1 VAFTGEDELHQL
13 RKRQNQIK
21 PDYST
26 NGGAFQ
32 KINEELGEDVYP
44 KTSGKNNWKITD
56 PKYSRERPFS
66 LQMPFEG
73 TAEGNLEKHVTFPT
87 SSQPLF
93 FSTYLEKD
101 KTGDEYAR
109 AEWGPYSTNIPF
121 VDNFNGIAGQYE
133 NVISGMLKRYADTP
147 DSPKK
152 ATTLGLLRVLGA
164 KKAPGV
170 HHGCSPRGY
179 TTKVGGKT
187 YTFPDVFTTTRGAP
201 HFTAC
206 ANEMNRVVIWDVD
219 STFGTIAHVDDPE
232 QGYRVDR
239 TSHAMV
245 KLMHLHTG
253 TSPVGKKQV
262 NFHNY
267 RPVRSMFDA
276 TSWSEETMCFGDDIE
291 NEKVT
296 EACARKACG
305 SGKQWC
311 EVTLDGTENIEGRH
325 LKAPWQR
332 LSRTGT
338 SDGTFRNNFWQSVC
352 WIDPFVEGGPFLLKQ
367 YFVSENEGVD
377 ITAVL
382 PTNTFSAGTLS
393 PGSSFEYY
401 NERME
406 RRWKHRSSKTDQP
419 DNTWDRSSF
428 ATCSPHTL
436 LNNHANG
443 ETFPC
448 WGPCQNRHDRY
459 DMSEANPFYFTDDD
473 VGKTFLNFMRY
484 SGDMNNNVEL
494 CDNPPIGYAQHTCA
508 DQNNRTFVRQ
518 SDAPDPHSARR

>member
-1 VAFTGEDELHQL
+1 MAFTGEDELHQL

-26 NGGAFQ
+26 NGNAYQ
-32 KINEELGEDVYP
+32 RINDDLGENVYP
-44 KTSGKNNWKITD
+44 ETSGNHNWKITD
-56 PKYSRERPFS
+56 PKYSKERPFS

-101 KTGDEYAR
+101 KTGDEYAK
-109 AEWGPYSTNIPF
+109 AQSGPYSTNIPF

-133 NVISGMLKRYADTP
+133 NIISGMLKRYSDTP

-152 ATTLGLLRVLGA
+152 STPVGA

-187 YTFPDVFTTTRGAP
+187 YTFPDVFTTKRGATQ
-201 HFTAC
+201 FTAC

-219 STFGTIAHVDDPE
+219 STFGTIGRADDPE

-239 TSHAMV
+239 TSDAMA

-262 NFHNY
+262 NFPNY

-276 TSWSEETMCFGDDIE
+276 SSWSEETMCFDEEDFE
-291 NEKVT
+291 DELVT
-296 EACARKACG
+296 EDCARKACG

-311 EVTLDGTENIEGRH
+311 EVTTDGTENIKGRH

-352 WIDPFVEGGPFLLKQ
+352 WIDPFMDGNNLAKAQNFNSTPEGQ
-367 YFVSENEGVD
+367 D
-377 ITAVL
+377 ITLVDPAS
-382 PTNTFSAGTLS
+382 TFSAGTLS
-393 PGSSFEYY
+393 PGSSFEHYTDQKV
-401 NERME
+401 
-406 RRWKHRSSKTDQP
+406 RRWADRSSKTNQP
-419 DNTWDRSSF
+419 EDTWDRSSF
-428 ATCSPHTL
+428 AMCSLHTQ
-436 LNNHANG
+436 LNDKWKG
-443 ETFPC
+443 EIFDC
-448 WGPCQNRHDRY
+448 WGPCQNRHDRD
-459 DMSEANPFYFTDDD
+459 DMSEMNPFYYTEDDNTP
-473 VGKTFLNFMRY
+473 KTFLDFMRY
-484 SGDMNNNVEL
+484 SGDMNNNVDL
-494 CDNPPIGYAQHTCA
+494 CDKPPVGYAQHTCA

-518 SDAPDPHSARR
+518 FGASDPHSARR